1 MKSPQHN
8 IPTNIITGFLGTG
21 KTTSILH
28 LLRQNTHG
36 EKWAVLVNEFGE
48 VGIDGAL
55 LAPDAFAVK
64 EVPGGCMCCA
74 AGLPTKIALNKL
86 IVEARPHR
94 ILIEPTGL
102 AHPTNIIAM
111 LEGEDF
117 SDVLDLRATLTLVDP
132 RVLEDSRYTEN
143 ENFVGQVQAAD
154 VLVATKT
161 DLCSPQQLQA
171 FMDWAAQVRPDARV
185 EHIDHGAIKR
195 DWLDLPRRAS
205 TVASSHGPAAGS
217 AASLLTLT
225 PQFLTPQFAQ
235 AKLEPGQP
243 FLRKENSS
251 GGFFSC
257 GWIFPSHEQ
266 FDFDKLFALLGNLD
280 ILRAKAVLNTT
291 RGAFAFNLADSAVS
305 VTDMPALHDS
315 RIEFIAPEKIDWNL
329 LEHWLLQT
337 RCD

>member
-1 MKSPQHN
+1 MKKFHP

-28 LLRQNTHG
+28 LLRHNTGG

-55 LAPDAFAVK
+55 LTPGAFAVK

-74 AGLPTKIALNKL
+74 AGLPTQVALNKL
-86 IVEARPHR
+86 IVEAKPDR

-111 LEGEDF
+111 LTGEQF
-117 SDVLDLRATLTLVDP
+117 ADVIDLRATLTLIDP
-132 RVLEDSRYTEN
+132 RVLNDARYTTN
-143 ENFVGQVQAAD
+143 ENFIGQWQAAD

-161 DLCSPQQLQA
+161 DLCSPQQMQQ
-171 FMDWAAQVRPDARV
+171 FNEWATQVRPDANR
-185 EHIDHGAIKR
+185 EQIHHGALQKA
-195 DWLDLPRRAS
+195 WLDLPRRA
-205 TVASSHGPAAGS
+205 TTGTSSHGKPS
-217 AASLLTLT
+217 QPSLLM
-225 PQFLTPQFAQ
+225 LTPQFAQ
-235 AKLEPGQP
+235 TTLAPDQP

-257 GWIFPSHEQ
+257 GWIFPPHAQ

>member
-28 LLRQNTHG
+28 LLKQNTSG

-132 RVLEDSRYTEN
+132 RVLTDSRYTAN
-143 ENFVGQVQAAD
+143 ENFIGQMQAAD

-161 DLCSPQQLQA
+161 DLCSPQQLQD
-171 FMDWAAQVRPDARV
+171 FIEWAARVRPDARV
-185 EHIDHGAIKR
+185 EHIDHGAINR

-205 TVASSHGPAAGS
+205 TGVSSHGPAAGS

-225 PQFLTPQFAQ
+225 PQFAH
-235 AKLEPGQP
+235 AKLAPGQS

-257 GWIFPSHEQ
+257 GWIFAADTS
-266 FDFDKLFALLGNLD
+266 FDFDKLFQLLNNLD
-280 ILRAKAVLNTT
+280 ILRAKAVMKTQ
-291 RGAFAFNLADSAVS
+291 RGTFAFNLADSALS
-305 VTDMPALHDS
+305 VTEMPDMNDS
-315 RIEFIAPEKIDWNL
+315 RIEFIAPDKIDWNL
-329 LEHWLLQT
+329 LENWLLQA
-337 RCD
+337 RAD